1 MASPAEEKLGPSVI
15 FARGPIREF
24 GRHCVLVKT
33 KTYTQFFLSDLQ
45 LTSSDSVT
53 EHRRQS
59 SIIAF

>member
-15 FARGPIREF
+15 FAREF

-33 KTYTQFFLSDLQ
+33 KTYTQFVLSDLQ

-53 EHRRQS
+53 EHRRQC